1 MVLTEKALNIE
12 RYLMRDNEKVIAHNQ
27 DRLFNTPVEE
37 QVSTPRVS
45 VVIPTYN
52 DSVFLSDAISSVLS
66 QTFRDIEVIVV
77 DDGSTDNTIEIV
89 KSFQDPRIRYIYQE
103 NRGVAAARNTGIL
116 ASRAEYIAWQDSD
129 NVLFEDAIRKNV
141 EFMDEHPE
149 VGFSHGQFYTM
160 DEIGRPLRRGRPRGP
175 KKTFVRDGME
185 ELSHLLLGD
194 RTIGLFFM
202 VRRVCFMKE
211 GLFNTSLLMSEDWD
225 IWIRLAKRYAVG
237 HIAEPLARV
246 RFHSH
251 SMTAKSK
258 IEVVRKA
265 HTDVIESVFVDPELG
280 PIYRPQKHK
289 VYFGLY
295 CLCAREAAFTGHK
308 FSGLVFILKAVGT
321 SPVMIL
327 NRKGLS
333 LLMRS
338 GKDFLPSPVR
348 KLIVKTLMALRLR

>member
-1 MVLTEKALNIE
+1 
-12 RYLMRDNEKVIAHNQ
+12 MRDNETVISRNQ
-27 DRLFNTPVEE
+27 AQSSDVPAET

-52 DSVFLSDAISSVLS
+52 DSLFLSDAISSVLS
-66 QTFRDIEVIVV
+66 QTYRDIEVIVV
-77 DDGSTDNTIEIV
+77 DDGSTDNTAEIV

-103 NRGVAAARNTGIL
+103 NRGVAAARNTGIM

-129 NVLFEDAIRKNV
+129 NVLFEDAIKKNV
-141 EFMDEHPE
+141 EFMDQYPE
-149 VGFSHGQFYTM
+149 VGFSHGQYYTM

-202 VRRVCFMKE
+202 VRRDCFIKQ

-225 IWIRLAKRYAVG
+225 IWIRLAKRYAIG
-237 HIAEPLARV
+237 HLAEPLARV
-246 RFHSH
+246 RYHSH

-258 IEVVRKA
+258 IEVVQKA
-265 HTDVIESVFVDPELG
+265 HLDVIESVFADPELG
-280 PIYRPQKHK
+280 PIYRPQKNK
-289 VYFGLY
+289 VYFGFY

-308 FSGLVFILKAVGT
+308 LRGVVFIFKAIKT
-321 SPVMIL
+321 SPGML
-327 NRKGLS
+327 FKKRGLS
-333 LLMRS
+333 LLLRS
-338 GKDFLPSPVR
+338 GKDFLPSSVR
-348 KLIVKTLMALRLR
+348 KLIVDALMALRLR